1 MISYYPSKKNCEEL
15 LKTLPNYNEKYPILT
30 NLFNDE
36 GEVECLQNLSKI
48 NPFVNSMLKIYSYKM
63 IRDKAKE
70 LKIGEELRKL
80 NNDKLNVE
88 FDNFKEGWKKFCDF
102 LKEKQNTLKK
112 EEYLLKYLCRPPMEP
127 KYINEEDPIANVLN
141 DNGEFLYGM
150 NLAAAYEK
158 FIDGKIKFYQILF
171 QVIIKIN
178 CYYILK
184 MKFQKKFMFKM
195 LLLMKLFHLI

>member
-1 MISYYPSKKNCEEL
+1 
-15 LKTLPNYNEKYPILT
+15 
-30 NLFNDE
+30 
-36 GEVECLQNLSKI
+36 
-48 NPFVNSMLKIYSYKM
+48 MLKNYSYKM

-102 LKEKQNTLKK
+102 LKEKQNTPKK
-112 EEYLLKYLCRPPMEP
+112 GEYLLKYLCRPPMEP
-127 KYINEEDPIANVLN
+127 KYINEEDQIANVLN

>member
-1 MISYYPSKKNCEEL
+1 
-15 LKTLPNYNEKYPILT
+15 
-30 NLFNDE
+30 
-36 GEVECLQNLSKI
+36 
-48 NPFVNSMLKIYSYKM
+48 MLKIYSYKM

-102 LKEKQNTLKK
+102 LKEKQNTPKK
-112 EEYLLKYLCRPPMEP
+112 GEYLLKYLCRPPMEP

-158 FIDGKIKFYQILF
+158 FIEWQNKIFIKFY
-171 QVIIKIN
+171 
-178 CYYILK
+178 
-184 MKFQKKFMFKM
+184 FK
-195 LLLMKLFHLI
+195 